1 MSSAEVRAELAR
13 IAAEHDGL
21 LFPAHVVE
29 AAQPEDSPIHDR
41 FEWDDSEAGIRYRMW
56 QARQLIRV
64 HVVVGPEPG
73 VEPVRAYVSL
83 STDRIAAGGYRA
95 IVDIR
100 SSDELYQVMLRD
112 AIDELERMRRK
123 YESIREL
130 RPVFRA
136 VDRVASKHKPAAAR
150 ATA

>member
-1 MSSAEVRAELAR
+1 MITWLADAKVFMRDWHPVPVPRDRVDPTSAKEREMNYA
-13 IAAEHDGL
+13 
-21 LFPAHVVE
+21 
-29 AAQPEDSPIHDR
+29 
-41 FEWDDSEAGIRYRMW
+41 
-56 QARQLIRV
+56 
-64 HVVVGPEPG
+64 
-73 VEPVRAYVSL
+73 VS
-83 STDRIAAGGYRA
+83 GYRA

-136 VDRVASKHKPAAAR
+136 VDRVASKHKPEAAR

>member
-1 MSSAEVRAELAR
+1 MMDCFFRRMLWKPRSLRIRLSMTGSS
-13 IAAEHDGL
+13 GT
-21 LFPAHVVE
+21 
-29 AAQPEDSPIHDR
+29 
-41 FEWDDSEAGIRYRMW
+41 IRRP
-56 QARQLIRV
+56 LIRV

-100 SSDELYQVMLRD
+100 SSEELYQVMLRD

-136 VDRVASKHKPAAAR
+136 VDRVASKHKPEAAR

>member
-1 MSSAEVRAELAR
+1 M
-13 IAAEHDGL
+13 
-21 LFPAHVVE
+21 
-29 AAQPEDSPIHDR
+29 
-41 FEWDDSEAGIRYRMW
+41 
-56 QARQLIRV
+56 
-64 HVVVGPEPG
+64 
-73 VEPVRAYVSL
+73 RAYVSL

-136 VDRVASKHKPAAAR
+136 VDRVASKHKPEAVR